1 MNMAYKLKNQ
11 LLLIVVCSFLQ
22 SCTAINKVVTSDG
35 LNADELTASQRLQ
48 ISIPLPDE
56 SSYVKEKTVIFGE
69 GERFSG
75 SLFLLHKQNIDE
87 IVQFYRTNMR
97 NDGWDEIAIFRSNF
111 ILINFNKDDRFS
123 TIKINPRIFNT
134 SSSEVTVGPKTSAE
148 EDSFDESLTE

>member
-11 LLLIVVCSFLQ
+11 LLLIVVCSVLQ
-22 SCTAINKVVTSDG
+22 SCTAINKVVTNDS

-134 SSSEVTVGPKTSAE
+134 SSSEVTVGPKTSTE
-148 EDSFDESLTE
+148 DDSFDESLTE

>member
-22 SCTAINKVVTSDG
+22 SCTAINKVVT
-35 LNADELTASQRLQ
+35 N
-48 ISIPLPDE
+48 LPDE

-148 EDSFDESLTE
+148 DDSFDESLTE